1 MAEMPQIIGIGVIV
15 STPQMLPN
23 SSTGLLTE
31 IFLVYGSLRTG
42 GIETLIVRMANF
54 FVSAGVRVSVCC
66 TAGGELESS
75 LDGRVNIISYIQTTD
90 LVGAVQASK
99 AQMRMGST
107 VLIISFDPISA
118 ARALIVERAL
128 FKKDMEI
135 AHISGVFHP
144 RAYFMTGERKD
155 RIFLNYLLARAIG
168 KERIFFMNVE
178 CRTTHSIQWGTEL
191 SSSPILA
198 LPVNWIDPTWQPS
211 EKTTVRVVSVGR
223 LVDFKTY
230 NLGAARIVKACLDRG
245 VTVMWDIFGDGPL
258 HGSIKAEIEAMG
270 VASYVRLMG
279 ALDYKD
285 FAATVAGY
293 DLFVGM
299 GTAALEAAMVGVPTI
314 CATVD
319 EATRCY
325 GYLHS
330 LPYGNVGEL
339 QSKPPTVELAELI
352 QSYSVSAQTQRAL
365 LSKQSRTVAEKY
377 GMPKFGEAVTN
388 MAVSNHASPPRF
400 VKRAISELYRFATE
414 GYLIKVLRQRLSKK
428 ERAA

>member
-1 MAEMPQIIGIGVIV
+1 MTNVKVNPKP
-15 STPQMLPN
+15 STA
-23 SSTGLLTE
+23 LLSE

-66 TAGGELESS
+66 IAGGELESS
-75 LDGRVNIISYIQTTD
+75 LNGHVNIIYYSQTTD
-90 LVGAVQASK
+90 LVEAVQASK
-99 AQMRMGST
+99 AQMRTVST
-107 VLIISFDPISA
+107 VLIMSFDPISA
-118 ARALIVERAL
+118 ARALIVERAI
-128 FKKDMEI
+128 FKKNMGI
-135 AHISGVFHP
+135 VHISGVFHP
-144 RAYFMTGERKD
+144 RAYFMAGERKD

-168 KERIFFMNVE
+168 KERLFFMNVE
-178 CRTTHSIQWGTEL
+178 CRTTHSIQWDTKL
-191 SSSPILA
+191 SSSSILA
-198 LPVNWIDPTWQPS
+198 LPVNWIDATWQPT

-245 VTVMWDIFGDGPL
+245 VAVTWDIFGAGPL
-258 HGSIKAEIEAMG
+258 HDSITAEIEVMG

-279 ALDYKD
+279 ALNYND
-285 FAATVAGY
+285 FSARVAGY

-325 GYLHS
+325 GYLNS

-339 QSKPPTVELAELI
+339 QSKPPTVELSELI

-377 GMPKFGEAVTN
+377 GMPKFAEEVTN
-388 MAVSNHASPPRF
+388 MAFISHASPPRF

-414 GYLIKVLRQRLSKK
+414 GYLIKVVRQRLSKK
-428 ERAA
+428 VRAV